1 MLLTFCALVVIISAE
16 DKIEDCQQLETG
28 FPGADINEPGSKT
41 ANFRECVEAC
51 RALEGCVAL
60 TFRSGS
66 SACFLKDR
74 KNGINVP
81 ISPDTGTSLNM
92 DCLAGT

>member
-1 MLLTFCALVVIISAE
+1 MLLTFCALVVFISTE
-16 DKIEDCQQLETG
+16 DKIEACQQLETG
-28 FPGADINEPGSKT
+28 FPGADINEGSKT
-41 ANFRECVEAC
+41 ANLNECVEAC

-60 TFRSGS
+60 TFRSGNRL
-66 SACFLKDR
+66 CFLKDR